1 MTVPQFTVKLSLL
14 WHVDEARPNCY
25 ALLDFSKGIK
35 AMNEQESSPQDKDTP
50 PYLSGTT
57 FYNFIEAHRRTQP
70 TRIDRSIMSNVA
82 GGDQPR
88 ILQALRFFKLIDD
101 DGIPTNA
108 FVEIEKLESQELQAA
123 WQKLLRTA
131 YPYLFSNFKL
141 EKATQS
147 QLEEKFREQGIK
159 GDTIRKAV
167 TFFVTLG
174 KLSGLELS
182 PYFKAVRGRGP
193 RPSRPRKTV
202 SSGRPKTT
210 VEEAP
215 PRSQGPE
222 GSYVAATAFLSGGVM
237 AELRVSGNAFALS
250 PSDREALFDWI
261 DKIKGHKMNSGSENT
276 APASQPV
283 DPFTVERR

>member
-1 MTVPQFTVKLSLL
+1 
-14 WHVDEARPNCY
+14 
-25 ALLDFSKGIK
+25 
-35 AMNEQESSPQDKDTP
+35 MNGHESAPQDKDTP

-57 FYNFIEAHRRTQP
+57 FYNFVEAHRRTQP
-70 TRIDRSIMSNVA
+70 TRIDRSIMSNVS

-88 ILQALRFFKLIDD
+88 ILQALRFFGLIDD
-101 DGIPTNA
+101 DGIPSNA
-108 FVEIEKLESQELQAA
+108 FVEIEKLEGTGLQAA

-131 YPYLFSNFKL
+131 YPYLFSSFRL

-159 GDTIRKAV
+159 GDTVRKAV

-193 RPSRPRKTV
+193 RPSRPRRT
-202 SSGRPKTT
+202 SSTSGRVSRAVQELVQRPS
-210 VEEAP
+210 E
-215 PRSQGPE
+215 PE
-222 GSYVAATAFLSGGVM
+222 NGSYIAATVDLNGGVV

-250 PSDREALFDWI
+250 PQDRTALFGWI
-261 DKIKGHKMNSGSENT
+261 DSMNAHKKSGSAKPA
-276 APASQPV
+276 APAHSA
-283 DPFTVERR
+283 DHPFKDIHPSEGG